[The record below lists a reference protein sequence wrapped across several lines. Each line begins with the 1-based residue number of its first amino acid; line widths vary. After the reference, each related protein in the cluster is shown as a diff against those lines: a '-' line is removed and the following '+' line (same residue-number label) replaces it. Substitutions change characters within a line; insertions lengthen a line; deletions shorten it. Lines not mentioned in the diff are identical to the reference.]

1 MSEST
6 TCLERLHAAATA
18 RGFDFEQLCKT
29 LRTSPAGIRAN
40 DGYVHA
46 ELLARAAVIL
56 RVNFL
61 WLLTS
66 EGQMDG
72 AANEPFPNVAD
83 AVRIARPHVHPQAL
97 ESVLSE
103 DASEL
108 GPLSV
113 YEWILRIHAYDL
125 LFRGVPK

>member
-1 MSEST
+1 MSAET
-6 TCLERLHAAATA
+6 TCRERLQAACTA
-18 RGFDFEQLCKT
+18 RGFDFDHLCKM
-29 LRTSPAGIRAN
+29 LHVSAVMLRAN
-40 DGYVHA
+40 DGYVPA
-46 ELLARAAVIL
+46 ELLARAALIL

-66 EGQMDG
+66 EGPMDG
-72 AANEPFPNVAD
+72 PSTEPFPNRSEA
-83 AVRIARPHVHPQAL
+83 ASIAAPHVHPRAI

-103 DASEL
+103 DGSVL

>member
-1 MSEST
+1 MSELT
-6 TCLERLHAAATA
+6 TCLARLQAACTA
-18 RGFDFEQLCKT
+18 RGFDFEHVSKMLHV
-29 LRTSPAGIRAN
+29 SPAGLRAN

-66 EGQMDG
+66 EGPMDG
-72 AANEPFPNVAD
+72 PSTEPFPNRSEA
-83 AVRIARPHVHPQAL
+83 ASIATPHVHPTAI

-103 DASEL
+103 DGSDL